1 VRICPQTRRVVTT
14 ANQTQLE
21 YSSASDLDDPRRAS
35 VAQQSYWYAISRPRH
50 VLVCAAGMAGQG
62 RGGLVLVYLRL
73 RGALQFKSE
82 SVSILKHRTLS
93 KKTTG
98 PVENLR
104 PNSIRHSHIPV
115 TEQPSQQAVNAE
127 SNVESTQVYNFSV
140 CDSAPVSPLET
151 RGDSIP
157 R

>member
-1 VRICPQTRRVVTT
+1 
-14 ANQTQLE
+14 
-21 YSSASDLDDPRRAS
+21 
-35 VAQQSYWYAISRPRH
+35 
-50 VLVCAAGMAGQG
+50 M
-62 RGGLVLVYLRL
+62 LVYLRL

-82 SVSILKHRTLS
+82 SVGILKHRTLS

-115 TEQPSQQAVNAE
+115 TEQASQQAVNR
-127 SNVESTQVYNFSV
+127 VKRRVYTGLQFLSV
-140 CDSAPVSPLET
+140 SSVRFPRVTS
-151 RGDSIP
+151 DSIP